1 MARMR
6 YNPKKMQAAL
16 LFFCDMVRNGS
27 LGRTKLAKLL
37 YFLDFDHFEQH
48 GIPVTGADYVHMPR
62 GPYPKQMQME
72 LRRMSGLVQEVKE
85 QSGPYTQYRYS
96 IMPGIEPSL
105 DGFRPTELKL
115 LFDIV
120 KKWENQ
126 TAAELVAASHGEAP
140 WVATAEGETIP
151 YEYAYYRRKF
161 ESMPDDEE
169 EETTPLITTG

>member
-1 MARMR
+1 MARTH
-6 YNPKKMQAAL
+6 YSSKKMQAAL
-16 LFFCDMVRNGS
+16 LFFCDTVRNGT

-37 YFLDFDHFEQH
+37 YFLDFDHFEQY
-48 GIPVTGADYVHMPR
+48 GVAVTGADYVHMQR

-72 LRRMSGLVQEVKE
+72 LRRMSGLVQEDVE

-96 IMPGIEPSL
+96 VIPGIEPPL
-105 DGFRPTELKL
+105 DSFRPTELKL
-115 LFDIV
+115 MFDIA

-140 WVATAEGETIP
+140 WIATAEGEIIP

-161 ESMPDDEE
+161 ESMPDSEDEE
-169 EETTPLITTG
+169 TSPLISIG